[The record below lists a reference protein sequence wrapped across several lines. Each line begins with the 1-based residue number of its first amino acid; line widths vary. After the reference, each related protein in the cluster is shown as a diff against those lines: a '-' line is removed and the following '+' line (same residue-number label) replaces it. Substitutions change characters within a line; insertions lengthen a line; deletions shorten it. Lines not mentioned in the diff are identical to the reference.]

1 MKKKTILET
10 VSDNKSRIESTD
22 QATLD
27 GRTADKAIRLCP
39 VCNTCYDTKY
49 YKDYADMGKV
59 TYYEDF
65 PKYGKEKVVCPE
77 CSQD

>member
-1 MKKKTILET
+1 MEK
-10 VSDNKSRIESTD
+10 VSGSKSRIEPSE

-39 VCNTCYDTKY
+39 VCKLCYDTKY

-77 CSQD
+77 CSQN

>member
-1 MKKKTILET
+1 MKKKTILEK
-10 VSDNKSRIESTD
+10 VSGSKSRIEPTD

-39 VCNTCYDTKY
+39 VCKLCYDTKY

-77 CSQD
+77 CS

>member
-1 MKKKTILET
+1 LKKKTILEK
-10 VSDNKSRIESTD
+10 VSGSKSRIEPTD

-39 VCNTCYDTKY
+39 VCKLCYDTKY

-77 CSQD
+77 CS

>member
-1 MKKKTILET
+1 MKKKTILEK
-10 VSDNKSRIESTD
+10 VSGSKSRIEPTD

-27 GRTADKAIRLCP
+27 GRTADKAIRLCT
-39 VCNTCYDTKY
+39 VCKLCYDTKY

>member
-1 MKKKTILET
+1 MKKKTILEK
-10 VSDNKSRIESTD
+10 VSGSKSRIEPTD

-39 VCNTCYDTKY
+39 VCKLCYDTKY

>member
-1 MKKKTILET
+1 MKKKTILEK
-10 VSDNKSRIESTD
+10 VSGSKSRIEPTD

-39 VCNTCYDTKY
+39 VCKLCYDTKY

-77 CSQD
+77 CSQN

>member
-1 MKKKTILET
+1 MEK
-10 VSDNKSRIESTD
+10 VSGSKSRIEPSE

-27 GRTADKAIRLCP
+27 GRKADKAIRLCP
-39 VCNTCYDTKY
+39 VCKLCYDTKY

-77 CSQD
+77 CSQN

>member
-1 MKKKTILET
+1 MKKKTILEK
-10 VSDNKSRIESTD
+10 VSGSKSRIEPTD

-39 VCNTCYDTKY
+39 VCKLCYDTKY

-65 PKYGKEKVVCPE
+65 PKYGKKKKVCPK
-77 CSQD
+77 CS

>member
-1 MKKKTILET
+1 MKKKTILEK
-10 VSDNKSRIESTD
+10 VSGSKSRIEPSE

-39 VCNTCYDTKY
+39 VCKLCYDTKY

-77 CSQD
+77 CSQN